1 MFYKKILALDGIN
14 NFQIQG
20 LFLRD
25 HYGFKN
31 LFFLRSIFGF
41 VLLVFK
47 MTSDGGLFYI
57 NSIEFADILKVY
69 SSMTYTTL

>member
-14 NFQIQG
+14 DIQIQG

-41 VLLVFK
+41 VLLVFN
-47 MTSDGGLFYI
+47 DLRWWLVLY
-57 NSIEFADILKVY
+57 
-69 SSMTYTTL
+69 

>member
-14 NFQIQG
+14 DFQIQG

-41 VLLVFK
+41 VLLVF
-47 MTSDGGLFYI
+47 T
-57 NSIEFADILKVY
+57 DILKVY